1 MKLPKF
7 IEQLSEFVF
16 SLRHRGLVVP
26 LFFALIASVAAPVW
40 SWGAF
45 CFIIVFLLYLLHVGK
60 KRLGVYDH
68 MMRSLA
74 LYGVS
79 LYLTGIIAFAVCY
92 AIEAI
97 NYVTILLSA
106 IPMVI
111 ATLYVN
117 KTIDKVEAT
126 VNNIELLKPLRVAT
140 LLPLLYILLASK
152 TWSVDAGI
160 YGMIPYI
167 IYALHLIIKNSRAL
181 SEYQKKGNYAEV
193 DEKATIQRPSSP
205 LKGLIIVAVI
215 CVAIHLMLA
224 FLPIGFDSMILFD
237 SSLFKVAL
245 PLCILGCV
253 IIYYYP
259 KWECRVLGIEDKDNS
274 YIAKRGTY
282 IILSMLSGII
292 SALVGFEDPKAGA
305 AMLCFIPILAMYD
318 AYVYTYNPSRRV
330 YNMIFVFI
338 INLVAGFIGI
348 SAVWLLLFMIIVLFF
363 IRLGTSMVAETILN
377 PFPTG
382 IYEPDGSRILV
393 WDPELG
399 RSIELHNTGAGL
411 FDPSGNPWERGL
423 AGGFKPQGSDRPPL
437 SGQEV

>member
-1 MKLPKF
+1 MKLPEL
-7 IEQLSEFVF
+7 IGRLSELSF
-16 SLRHRGLVVP
+16 SLRHKGLVVP

-45 CFIIVFLLYLLHVGK
+45 CFIVVFILYLLHAGK
-60 KRLGVYDH
+60 TKLGVCDH
-68 MMRSLA
+68 IMRSLA

-111 ATLYVN
+111 ATLYLN

-126 VNNIELLKPLRVAT
+126 VNNIELLKTLRIAT
-140 LLPLLYILLASK
+140 LMPLFYMLLASK

-160 YGMIPYI
+160 YGMIPYN
-167 IYALHLIIKNSRAL
+167 IYALHLIIKNSKVL
-181 SEYQKKGNYAEV
+181 FEYQKKGNYTEV
-193 DEKATIQRPSSP
+193 DEKATIQRPAST
-205 LKGLIIVAVI
+205 LKGLIIIAVI

-224 FLPIGFDSMILFD
+224 FMPIGFDSMMLFD
-237 SSLFKVAL
+237 SSLYKVAL
-245 PLCILGCV
+245 PLCILGYV
-253 IIYYYP
+253 IIKYYA
-259 KWECRVLGIEDKDNS
+259 KWESRVLGIKDKDNT
-274 YIAKRGTY
+274 YVAKRGTY

-292 SALVGFEDPKAGA
+292 SALIGFEDPKAGA

-348 SAVWLLLFMIIVLFF
+348 SAAWLLLFLLIVLFF
-363 IRLGTSMVAETILN
+363 FRLGTSLVVETISN
-377 PFPTG
+377 PFGTG
-382 IYEPDGSRILV
+382 TYVPDGSRIIV

-411 FDPSGNPWERGL
+411 YDLSGNPWERGFS
-423 AGGFKPQGSDRPPL
+423 GGYKPKGSDQAPL